1 MHRFKHLLVGLKKG
15 TNKNLLQAMLEAAR
29 PSAG

>member
-15 TNKNLLQAMLEAAR
+15 ANKNFLQVMLEAAR